1 MAPVG
6 EPTVFLMHSG
16 LPLQGAKRNG
26 IICLVATKPKK
37 AKQTKS
43 AASSSRTSASSA
55 SPVRSPDYKEYEKRY
70 ALFGQDRPKLTP
82 KEFDQF
88 DDELL
93 ELLALESN
101 RMTDDQ
107 IVRLQELEF
116 LLIDTE

>member
-1 MAPVG
+1 M
-6 EPTVFLMHSG
+6 
-16 LPLQGAKRNG
+16 
-26 IICLVATKPKK
+26 ATKSDKTKK
-37 AKQTKS
+37 PNR
-43 AASSSRTSASSA
+43 SSSGTQAPGSSA
-55 SPVRSPDYKEYEKRY
+55 SETRSPDYKEYEKRY

-82 KEFDQF
+82 KEFDQY